1 MGKMKAHLEVVLM
14 AFVAV
19 SSAVALAV
27 AQECS
32 SSNPCPGGDCC
43 SQYGYCG
50 CTDAYCGSGC
60 QSQCGSCGGG
70 GGSGECS
77 SSNPCP
83 GGNCCSQYGY
93 CGCTDAYCGSGC
105 QSHCG
110 SCGGGGGG
118 GFTGQ
123 ATYYTVYV
131 PSACYGYDE
140 SEFPE
145 PGPLIAAASSDLY
158 DGGAACGAFYEIT
171 CTGAASG
178 GSYPCTSN
186 PTVTVKVVDLCPG
199 CNANSFDLS
208 QQAFAMIANLAA
220 GRLTITAQQ
229 VSGIGKESEAAE
241 IVPVVQP
248 RDTIRNGT
256 TRV

>member
-14 AFVAV
+14 AFVVV
-19 SSAVALAV
+19 SSAVAFAV

-32 SSNPCPGGDCC
+32 GSNPCAGGDCC

-83 GGNCCSQYGY
+83 GGECCSQFGY

-105 QSHCG
+105 QSQCG

-118 GFTGQ
+118 SFTGQ

-140 SEFPE
+140 SEFP

-158 DGGAACGAFYEIT
+158 DGGAACGAIYEIT

-208 QQAFAMIANLAA
+208 QQAFAVIANLAA
-220 GRLTITAQQ
+220 GRLTITAQK

-241 IVPVVQP
+241 IVSVVQR

-256 TRV
+256 THV

>member
-131 PSACYGYDE
+131 RKHLWTCCSLQPATPARGADRKHIQLMFYSLE
-140 SEFPE
+140 S
-145 PGPLIAAASSDLY
+145 
-158 DGGAACGAFYEIT
+158 
-171 CTGAASG
+171 
-178 GSYPCTSN
+178 
-186 PTVTVKVVDLCPG
+186 
-199 CNANSFDLS
+199 
-208 QQAFAMIANLAA
+208 
-220 GRLTITAQQ
+220 
-229 VSGIGKESEAAE
+229 
-241 IVPVVQP
+241 
-248 RDTIRNGT
+248 GT
-256 TRV
+256 